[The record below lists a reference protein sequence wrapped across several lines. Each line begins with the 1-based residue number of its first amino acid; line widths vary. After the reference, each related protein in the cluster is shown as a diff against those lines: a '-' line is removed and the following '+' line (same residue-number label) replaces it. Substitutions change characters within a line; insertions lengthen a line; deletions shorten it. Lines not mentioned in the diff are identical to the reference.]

1 MIAGVYVGPLCNP
14 DGTRAGPSNVPGV
27 YVFVQRADRRP
38 IRIGQSYGCFG
49 RVRNHATQVG
59 GFCRRAG
66 IDPASLF
73 VIIVP
78 LPHSDETR
86 RLEVERYLQRA
97 FGLRDP
103 LCRLDAG
110 R

>member
-1 MIAGVYVGPLCNP
+1 MIAGVYVGALCNP

-27 YVFVQRADRRP
+27 YISVQRADHRP
-38 IRIGQSYGCFG
+38 MHVGQSYGCFG
-49 RVRNHATQVG
+49 RVRNHATHMG

-66 IDPASLF
+66 INPASLF

-86 RLEVERYLQRA
+86 RLEVARYLQRA
-97 FGLRDP
+97 FGPRYGP
-103 LCRLDAG
+103 G
-110 R
+110 

>member
-14 DGTRAGPSNVPGV
+14 DGLRAGPSNVPGI
-27 YVFVQRADRRP
+27 YVFVQWADRRP
-38 IRIGQSYGCFG
+38 IRVGQSYACFG
-49 RVRNHATQVG
+49 RARNHATLAG
-59 GFCRRAG
+59 GFCRQTG

-78 LPHSDETR
+78 LPHSNETR

-97 FGLRDP
+97 FGLRN
-103 LCRLDAG
+103 G
-110 R
+110 RGAVPPA